1 MSLTGKVAGQ
11 IREGGYIPDVIV
23 AISRGGFVPARVL
36 SDYLGRRRL
45 ASIQIEYYTGVGSK
59 TREPRVV
66 YPLNADVSGLRVLLV
81 DDVSDTGV
89 TLKVAKEHVENRGP
103 EVVQVVTLHVKPW
116 TSYRP
121 DYTATEVEEWIVYP
135 WESLES
141 VRSMAGRLLKS
152 GLNPLEVKYKLL
164 ELGFD
169 PETVERR
176 V

>member
-1 MSLTGKVAGQ
+1 MSLSEKVAEQ
-11 IREGGYIPDVIV
+11 IRESGFKPDVIV
-23 AISRGGFVPARVL
+23 AVSRGGFAPARIL
-36 SDYLGRRRL
+36 SDHLGSRRL

-59 TREPRVV
+59 TPKPRVV

-89 TLKVAKEHVENRGP
+89 TLKAAKEHVESRGP
-103 EVVQVVTLHVKPW
+103 EVIQVATLHVKPW

-121 DYTATEVEEWIVYP
+121 DYTATEVEEWIIYP
-135 WESLES
+135 WESMES
-141 VRSMAGRLLKS
+141 VRSMAGRLLKG
-152 GLNPLEVKYKLL
+152 GLSTLEVKKKLL

-169 PETVERR
+169 RETVEKS